1 MKNWKTTIIGALSGA
16 ALVGLQLYQTGTTDL
31 KTIITAVGIAFVG
44 FLAKD
49 AGGSTP
55 AAV

>member
-1 MKNWKTTIIGALSGA
+1 MKNWKTTIIGAASGA
-16 ALVGLQLYQTGTTDL
+16 TLVGLQLYQTGTTDL
-31 KTIITAVGIAFVG
+31 KTIITAIGIAFVG